1 MRVPCLNREAINCK
15 RPKWMC
21 CSQLITEIGLFAS
34 RSIRFWQDYPTL
46 RILASDDGSSD
57 RTLEILSEYADQFPS
72 KIRLMEKQGPDG

>member
-1 MRVPCLNREAINCK
+1 LQTPEVDVLLATYNGDR
-15 RPKWMC
+15 
-21 CSQLITEIGLFAS
+21 LFAS